1 MCSPCEKNMLTR
13 EKAIMRTGAVGIGV
27 NVALSA
33 LKAIFGFIAGS
44 VAIIMDAVNN
54 LTDAL
59 SSVITILGV
68 KLAKK
73 KPDAKHPYGHGRV
86 EYFSAMIVAVIVITA
101 GVSALVEAIKSMI
114 KPALPAYS
122 VYTFVMIALAVSAKI
137 VLSFY
142 VKKMGKKYNSDAL
155 IASGKDA
162 GFDAILSSSTILAGI
177 VAIAA
182 KISIEGYVG
191 AIISLFILKAGIE
204 MLFSSASDV
213 LGKRANSETARAI
226 KECVGEIDGVLGVYD
241 LLIHN
246 YGPESAIASVHVEV
260 PSTLS
265 ANEIHIITRTAQEKV
280 FEKFHIFLT
289 VGIYSIDQSYA
300 SEIKRINEAAC
311 KRDGVLG
318 THGFY
323 INEEKK
329 TVFLDVVIDFTVKDK
344 NALISALNEDF
355 SEILPGFSFLINF
368 DANYTD

>member
-1 MCSPCEKNMLTR
+1 
-13 EKAIMRTGAVGIGV
+13 MRTGAVGIGV
-27 NVALSA
+27 NVALSTM
-33 LKAIFGFIAGS
+33 KAIFGFIAGS

-101 GVSALVEAIKSMI
+101 GISALVEAIKSMI
-114 KPALPAYS
+114 KPSVPDYS
-122 VYTFVMIALAVSAKI
+122 VITFVMIAVAVVAKI

-142 VKKMGKKYNSDAL
+142 VKRMGNLYNSDAL

-162 GFDAILSSSTILAGI
+162 AFDALLSSSTILAGI
-177 VAIAA
+177 VAIAF
-182 KISIEGYVG
+182 KVSIEGYVG
-191 AIISLFILKAGIE
+191 ALISFFITKAGIE

-246 YGPESAIASVHVEV
+246 YGPESAIASVHVEI

-265 ANEIHIITRTAQEKV
+265 ANEIHVLTRKAQEKV

-300 SEIKRINEAAC
+300 NEIKKINESAC
-311 KRDGVLG
+311 SHEGVLG

-323 INEEKK
+323 VNEEKK
-329 TVFLDVVIDFTVKDK
+329 TVFMDVVIDFTVKNK
-344 NALISALNEDF
+344 KELLSELIASFA
-355 SEILPGFSFLINF
+355 EILPGYSFFINF